1 MNIISIQS
9 SVALGHAGN
18 SAAVF
23 PLQRMGNEVWPIYTV
38 QFSNHTGYGAWRGE
52 VFSAD
57 HIRDVALGIEE
68 RGAFPLCDAVLSG
81 YLGDASTGEAIL
93 AIAERVRTANPKAVY
108 CCDPV
113 MGDVGRGVYVR
124 PGIPEF
130 IAARVIPAADIMTP
144 NHFELELLTGQTIRT
159 LDEAVV
165 AANTLRAKGPSIVM
179 LTSLLREDRPEN
191 TVETMVVSP
200 QGAWV
205 VRTPY
210 LPMDPPVTGTGDVI
224 AALFLGRFLKSH
236 DPAASVSFAVSALYG
251 MLSVTAEG
259 NHRELQLVS
268 AQDEIIT
275 PTYHFSAESV

>member
-23 PLQRMGNEVWPIYTV
+23 PLQRLGNEVWPIYTV
-38 QFSNHTGYGAWRGE
+38 QFSNHTGYGVWRGE

-68 RGAFPLCDAVLSG
+68 RGAFPQCDAVLSG
-81 YLGDASTGEAIL
+81 YLGDASTGEVIL
-93 AIAERVRTANPKAVY
+93 SVAERVRAANPKALY

-130 IAARVIPAADIMTP
+130 IAAKVVPVADIMTP
-144 NHFELELLTGQTIRT
+144 NHFELELLTGMTVRT
-159 LDEAVV
+159 LSDAIV
-165 AANTLRAKGPSIVM
+165 AANALRAKGPSIVIV
-179 LTSLLREDRPEN
+179 TSLLCEKRPEG
-191 TVETMVVSP
+191 TVETLAVTP
-200 QGAWV
+200 QGAWT
-205 VRTPY
+205 VRTPF
-210 LPMDPPVTGTGDVI
+210 LNIAPPVTGTGDVI
-224 AALFLGRFLKSH
+224 AALFLGRFLQSK
-236 DPAASVSFAVSALYG
+236 DPAIALSGAVSALYG
-251 MLSVTAEG
+251 MLCVTAEG
-259 NHRELQLVS
+259 NHRELQLIK
-268 AQDEIIT
+268 AQQEIIT